1 MKDGHAV
8 LTGAGNL
15 SCKNVIHA
23 VGPQWRGG
31 QFGEEDILYDC
42 IFNHVLEITTQ
53 ENFSSVAIPAI
64 SAGVFGF
71 PIAVSTSVIVKA
83 IKDFLDNTGA
93 KGTSLEIH
101 LVDSNEESVRAFAAA
116 LSKHFE
122 TTQSFPKL
130 GVKDQGKA
138 NSTQLS
144 NFNLRI

>member
-1 MKDGHAV
+1 M
-8 LTGAGNL
+8 TGAGSL

-31 QFGEEDILYDC
+31 QFGEERILYDC
-42 IFNHVLEITTQ
+42 IFNHVLEITCQ

-71 PIAVSTSVIVKA
+71 PITVSTSVIVKA
-83 IKDFLDNTGA
+83 IKDFLDNTKA

-101 LVDSNEESVRAFAAA
+101 LVDSNEESVRSFATA

-122 TTQSFPKL
+122 ATHSFPKFSM
-130 GVKDQGKA
+130 KDQGKT
-138 NSTQLS
+138 NFRQFILQFLS
-144 NFNLRI
+144 